1 MTEYTVYSPIT
12 GAILRSITV
21 SEADL
26 ALNIN
31 AGEAFLAGHWPNDT
45 YYITAGVP
53 VALPPRPSNSARFDF
68 VAGVWRTDSLAELA
82 QAKAAARAE
91 VTGQIAALR
100 AAQVTD
106 LPGQEMIYLAKEAEA
121 RAWLMAADPDLAD
134 FPLIAAEIGITGQDA
149 AQVAQ
154 VWINLAALWRG
165 MAAALEP
172 LRLTANAGLDQAE
185 TPGAVAD
192 VLASFTQDLTAL
204 SA

>member
-68 VAGVWRTDSLAELA
+68 EAKVWLTDPVAELA
-82 QAKAAARAE
+82 EYKASARAE
-91 VTGQIAALR
+91 VNARAGAAR
-100 AAQVTD
+100 RGWITD
-106 LPGQEMIYLAKEAEA
+106 LPGQDLVYAAKRTEAVV
-121 RAWLMAADPDLAD
+121 WLNADPVPADLSA
-134 FPLIAAEIGITGQDA
+134 FPWIAAEVGITAPTAAELAQIWLNLDALWQAEGARIEALRQAALTTIAA
-149 AQVAQ
+149 AQTASDITTAVEIAR
-154 VWINLAALWRG
+154 AAL
-165 MAAALEP
+165 
-172 LRLTANAGLDQAE
+172 
-185 TPGAVAD
+185 
-192 VLASFTQDLTAL
+192 
-204 SA
+204 